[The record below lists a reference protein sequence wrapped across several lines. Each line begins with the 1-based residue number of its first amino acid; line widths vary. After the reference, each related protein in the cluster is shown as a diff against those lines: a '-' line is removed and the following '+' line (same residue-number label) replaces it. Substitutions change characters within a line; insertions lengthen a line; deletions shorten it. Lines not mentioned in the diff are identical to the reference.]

1 MIPIQEKKVFRS
13 IFKGFFCYS
22 ESFIRV
28 FIKRNESTE
37 STQLDIELQ
46 LVFHTRF
53 SLKENPFLL
62 VAFGDFNVKSS
73 QGYSNDSS
81 TSEGF

>member
-22 ESFIRV
+22 DSFIRV

-37 STQLDIELQ
+37 STQLDIEL
-46 LVFHTRF
+46 
-53 SLKENPFLL
+53 
-62 VAFGDFNVKSS
+62 
-73 QGYSNDSS
+73 
-81 TSEGF
+81 